1 MKWRLQVLRSLPLKS
16 FELEQVADSCNE
28 QCFIWRNSIVLNET
42 CPNNLVQISRSDFN
56 IQFLYLRRQT
66 MNRLR
71 RLSLMAATVLLAS
84 AAWSQS
90 YPSKAIRVV
99 VPFPPGGGTD
109 IIAREITQKVSAN
122 TGWSLVIEN
131 KPGAGGNLGIDAVA
145 KAAPDGYT
153 IGLGQSS
160 NLAVNPTLYAKMPY
174 DSVKDLSPIGVVA
187 SAPLLIA
194 VATDSPMK
202 TFGDLVRESKAKPGA
217 INFAYS
223 GNGTVAH
230 LSGVMLQNQAGIKWT
245 LVPYRGAAQA
255 ATDLIGGQVQMYIS
269 SVPTLIGHVKG
280 GKMRALAITSAKR
293 GDDLPDVPTVAES
306 GVRGF
311 EAATWFGFVAP
322 AGTPPEIVNRLNAEI
337 AKALQAADVRKK
349 LSDQGADLMS
359 GSPEQFGQ
367 LIKTDIARWAP
378 VVKESG
384 AKAD

>member
-1 MKWRLQVLRSLPLKS
+1 MHH
-16 FELEQVADSCNE
+16 F
-28 QCFIWRNSIVLNET
+28 
-42 CPNNLVQISRSDFN
+42 
-56 IQFLYLRRQT
+56 
-66 MNRLR
+66 R
-71 RLSLMAATVLLAS
+71 RLCLMVATALLAS

-99 VPFPPGGGTD
+99 VPFPAGGGTD
-109 IIAREITQKVSAN
+109 IIAREITQKVAAN
-122 TGWSLVIEN
+122 TGWSIVIDN
-131 KPGAGGNLGIDAVA
+131 KPGAGGNLGVDVVA

-187 SAPLLIA
+187 SAPLLVA
-194 VATDSPMK
+194 VAADSPMK
-202 TFGDLVRESKAKPGA
+202 TFGDLMRESKAKPGA

-269 SVPTLIGHVKG
+269 SVPTLIGHVKS
-280 GKMRALAITSAKR
+280 GKMRALAITSTKR

-311 EAATWFGFVAP
+311 DAATWFGFVAP

-337 AKALQAADVRKK
+337 TKALQAADVRKK

-367 LIKTDIARWAP
+367 LIKSDIARWAP